1 MSVRDSARYY
11 WIKVK
16 TDFLT
21 SKEVDYIMRQKEGAN
36 YIVLYHS
43 LCLLAVNSAGLLADN
58 VGNILV
64 PYDEVKIQ
72 GLTKGW
78 FSIDTIRVG
87 LSLFA
92 QLGLIYK
99 NSDGILQ
106 LTNFDNLVGSETRAA
121 ERMRITRANEKLQLE
136 ERTNGEHCSLDNRDK
151 SLDSEDMKNINDK
164 KKLVTHVIRNEKE
177 TESDSSASNGGQ
189 YEEYDDNLPF

>member
-1 MSVRDSARYY
+1 MSARDSARYY

-36 YIVLYHS
+36 YVVLYHS

-92 QLGLIYK
+92 SLGLIYK
-99 NSDGILQ
+99 NEDGILQ
-106 LTNFDNLVGSETRAA
+106 LTNFNKLVGSETYGA
-121 ERMRITRANEKLQLE
+121 ERKRNKILALE
-136 ERTNGEHCSLDNRDK
+136 GGNKVENFHQDNRDK